1 MCGWSISLQRNDNNV
16 DNNYRLNHIFL
27 ENNRFLH
34 MQISCAVTAQL
45 ISTFIFVKSIVKSLF
60 LNPNSQPSSV
70 SDLVENSEEFSH
82 DVNQIIIDSSHLP
95 LENSW
100 GDGRQINSPA
110 QLEKCHLANTKQLN
124 LCLARICVNSQS
136 PVLK

>member
-16 DNNYRLNHIFL
+16 DNNYRLNHRFL

-34 MQISCAVTAQL
+34 TQISCAVTAQL

-70 SDLVENSEEFSH
+70 SDLVKNSEEFSH

-110 QLEKCHLANTKQLN
+110 QLETCHLANTKQLN
-124 LCLARICVNSQS
+124 LCLARICVNSQ
-136 PVLK
+136 